1 MFTRNV
7 ILHLKPNC
15 VKEYTKTLENE
26 VIPLL
31 RKQKGFQDEISFVN
45 KSGSEATGIS
55 LWKTKEDAEAYE
67 RTTYKKVITALA
79 AVIEGTPEVT
89 TGEVTNSTPHAY
101 RLRE

>member
-7 ILHLKPNC
+7 IMHLRPNS
-15 VKEYTKTLENE
+15 VERYTTTLQNE

-31 RKQKGFQDEISFVN
+31 RQQKGFQDEISFVN
-45 KSGSEATGIS
+45 RAGTEATGIS

-79 AVIEGTPEVT
+79 DVIEGTPEVT

-101 RLRE
+101 KRRE

>member
-1 MFTRNV
+1 MYTRNV

-15 VKEYTKTLENE
+15 VREYTKTLENE

-55 LWKTKEDAEAYE
+55 MWKTKEDAEAYE

-89 TGEVTNSTPHAY
+89 TGEVTNSTPHAFKS
-101 RLRE
+101 RE